1 MKARLTNIKVAPKAD
16 DKPVQADDKMEQVEN
31 KPVGL
36 TPEENF
42 DRLTAMSDEEF
53 EAILRNA
60 FGG

>member
-31 KPVGL
+31 KPIGL

-42 DRLTAMSDEEF
+42 DRMASMSDSDF
-53 EAILRNA
+53 EAMLKSV
-60 FGG
+60 FGN